1 MKNILNFE
9 DKKNQIIYDVVHLD
23 NNVLLT
29 GIVLPHFFEI
39 RDKIIEILNKK
50 SFLKY
55 CGIDVA
61 ITEGG
66 FKIID
71 INSLPTLAAN
81 QQEGGFLKEP
91 WMRKFFKQ

>member
-1 MKNILNFE
+1 MTN
-9 DKKNQIIYDVVHLD
+9 
-23 NNVLLT
+23 
-29 GIVLPHFFEI
+29 GI
-39 RDKIIEILNKK
+39 D
-50 SFLKY
+50 FLKY

-66 FKIID
+66 FKIIE